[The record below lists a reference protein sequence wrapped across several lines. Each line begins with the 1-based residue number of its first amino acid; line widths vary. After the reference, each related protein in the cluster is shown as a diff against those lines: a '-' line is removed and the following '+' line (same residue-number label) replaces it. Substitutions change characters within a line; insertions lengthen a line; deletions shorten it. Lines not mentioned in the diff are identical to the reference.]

1 MAEGKRSLEV
11 RSTYGLLIGGLMAS
25 LVAFAVFTWI
35 ADGQASWRQLATVLV
50 GLGAAGAFMAA
61 GMTLADRLEWLTGG
75 FLFASG
81 FTALWSVA
89 MSFTVQPKWA
99 VVVALTV
106 AIAMGV
112 ALGQWRFGRSTK
124 ARDGMRPG
132 TIMPT
137 TISTSTVVGSGPF
150 GE

>member
-1 MAEGKRSLEV
+1 MSDGKRSLEV

-35 ADGQASWRQLATVLV
+35 ADGQASWRQLTTVLV

-81 FTALWSVA
+81 FTAIWSVA
-89 MSFTVQPKWA
+89 MSFTVQPKWV
-99 VVVALTV
+99 VVVALTA
-106 AIAMGV
+106 AIAMGI
-112 ALGQWRFGRSTK
+112 ALGQWRFGRQAK
-124 ARDGMRPG
+124 AQAGMRPSP
-132 TIMPT
+132 TMPT
-137 TISTSTVVGSGPF
+137 TMSTSTMIESSPILK
-150 GE
+150 